1 MNQFVF
7 IIIMLVIFALFK
19 LYRLDEKFESVNS
32 NSNSNS
38 NSNLNSSQQEN
49 KDTGIYNYF
58 YQQVT
63 NPYQYPMTP
72 FFSNDSQ
79 EPPKPSPNYPKY

>member
-7 IIIMLVIFALFK
+7 IIIILVILALFK

-32 NSNSNS
+32 NSNP
-38 NSNLNSSQQEN
+38 SQQEN

-79 EPPKPSPNYPKY
+79 ESPKPSPNYPKY